1 MALYEMILDNGSEF
15 TIDTDADIDELHKC
29 LLNENGLI
37 KFSAWD
43 GKMMLVRGDSVIALW
58 ES

>member
-1 MALYEMILDNGSEF
+1 MILDNGSEF